1 MKKIIVIS
9 CLLLCCTM
17 GFSQFK
23 ISKTIDV
30 AGDGGWDYLSVD
42 ELSQHLFVSHGTE
55 VNVID
60 LKTDTV
66 IATIPNTNG
75 VHGIAINN
83 DLNEAYISN
92 GKDNTIT
99 IINLKSFELIEIV
112 KIEGIKPD
120 CILYDK
126 FSNKVFVYNGKSN
139 DCFVLDAVTHKILKT
154 IALGGKPEFSV
165 TNNKGT
171 IYVNIETTNEIKVI
185 DATKLEV
192 IKTFAIA
199 PGEEPTGLTMD
210 LKTNRLFSVCS
221 NKMMQVVDADN
232 GKIINSIP
240 IGEGCD
246 GVSFD
251 PKKKLIFTANGE
263 GTITIIKEENKNKY
277 SVVQTLATKKG
288 ARTITINKSTGKVYT
303 STPEFGGKPEPTT
316 ENPKP
321 RPAIIPNS
329 FKVLVIER

>member
-1 MKKIIVIS
+1 MKKSIIICCV
-9 CLLLCCTM
+9 LLCNTLI
-17 GFSQFK
+17 FSQYK
-23 ISKTIDV
+23 ISKTIAV
-30 AGDGGWDYLSVD
+30 AGDGGWDYLSID
-42 ELSQHLFVSHGTE
+42 EVSQHLFVSHGTE

-60 LKTDTV
+60 LNNNTV

-83 DLNEAYISN
+83 DLNKAYISN
-92 GKDNTIT
+92 GKDNSVTVVD
-99 IINLKSFELIEIV
+99 LKTFDLIDVI
-112 KIEGIKPD
+112 KIEGVKPD

-139 DCFVLDAVTHKILKT
+139 DCTVLDALTHKILKT
-154 IALGGKPEFSV
+154 IPLGGKPEFSV
-165 TNNKGT
+165 TNTKGT

-199 PGEEPTGLTMD
+199 PGDEPTGLTMD

-221 NKMMQVVDADN
+221 NKMMLVVDAKN
-232 GKIINSIP
+232 GKIIASLA

-246 GVSFD
+246 GVAFD
-251 PKKKLIFTANGE
+251 PKKKLIFASNGE
-263 GTITIIKEENKNKY
+263 GNMTIIKEEGKNKY
-277 SVVQTLATKKG
+277 IVEQTLETKKG
-288 ARTITINKSTGKVYT
+288 ARTITINKTTGKIYT
-303 STPEFGGKPEPTT
+303 STPDFGAKPDPTT

-329 FKVLVIER
+329 FNVLVIE